1 MTSPLSPLFRPSR
14 IAVIGASSNPDKM
27 GFQIFRNIKEAGY
40 AGEIVPVNPKGEVIL
55 GVPSV
60 KSAAELP
67 EGTDLAV
74 VIIPAKLVPG
84 TMRELG
90 GRKVKSAI
98 VITGGFAESGEAGA
112 ALQEEMTE
120 AAQAAGIR
128 VVGPNCQGVNYP
140 YHGVC
145 ASWPLITRRGEIAIV
160 SQSGT
165 VGAALIDW
173 ASEERLGFSAFVSMG
188 NRSDVDEADL
198 IDFFAEDPHTKV
210 IALYIEGVKDAPKF
224 LSAVRA
230 CPKPVVIF
238 KAGRTER
245 GRKAAESHTRSL
257 AGRDEIYDAVFRQ
270 NGVHRAATLEELYD
284 FAKALAY
291 VPPPKGPRMLIVTS
305 SGGSAIIAT
314 DVAEEEGLRVT
325 PLSAALSGKLR
336 EILPSHCIV
345 GNPLDLTGD
354 TDAARYRSVLDAAE
368 GEFDAVMTIFGDPI
382 PGASEVIR
390 PGRCELVS
398 YLGGADVERA
408 ERLLFHE
415 KKIAVFPTPE
425 RAVKALSCHVRF
437 HRDRFPLS
445 VEGAGHGEA
454 PSAKGMSPADSMEF
468 LARAGFPLT
477 RFRRAGTED
486 EAVAAARGIGFPVA
500 VKMNSPDVT
509 HKSDAGGRLP
519 GRGRRRRRP
528 RGVPGDPESGG
539 KARRAGRRG
548 ARLRD
553 GARRAR
559 GDRRRDEG
567 SAVRPRRD
575 VRSRGNL
582 RRGDEGRLVPR
593 GAALEEGRRGDD
605 PGDPGVQGA
614 HGAAREARRRPRRPA
629 DAPAAAVGVPRV
641 APGDRGDGPQPGHRP
656 RPGAVDR
663 GRPGGAGEARP
674 EPGRKK
680 KAWLSPNQGGVR
692 AAMARIAGSPRI
704 RRCRNRRACA
714 LPHPSLAGTRRY
726 RPSGWSSSGNPPS
739 RGALPSAIPGQDASR
754 GRLRIDRFRNPIS
767 PACSARNDRVRS
779 ASISVSPGAPSITY
793 T

>member
-1 MTSPLSPLFRPSR
+1 MNSPLSPLFRPSR

-27 GFQIFRNIKEAGY
+27 GFQIFRNIKEAGF

-55 GVPSV
+55 GVPSIR
-60 KSAAELP
+60 SAAELP

-90 GRKVKSAI
+90 ARKVKSAI
-98 VITGGFAESGEAGA
+98 VITGGFAESGDAGA
-112 ALQEEMTE
+112 ALQAEMAE
-120 AAQAAGIR
+120 AAQAGGIR

-198 IDFFAEDPHTKV
+198 IGFFGEDPHTKV
-210 IALYIEGVKDAPKF
+210 VALYIEGVKDAAKF

-291 VPPPKGPRMLIVTS
+291 VPPPKGPRTLIVTS

-325 PLSAALSGKLR
+325 PLSPALSRKLR

-354 TDAARYRSVLDAAE
+354 TDAARYRSVLDAAD
-368 GEFDAVMTIFGDPI
+368 GEYDVVMTIFGDPI

-390 PGRCELVS
+390 PGRCELVA
-398 YLGGADVERA
+398 YLGGADVERE
-408 ERLLFHE
+408 ERVRFHE

-437 HRDRFPLS
+437 HRGRFPLAAEETAHAS
-445 VEGAGHGEA
+445 KVPARA
-454 PSAKGMSPADSMEF
+454 ISPADSMQL
-468 LARAGFPLT
+468 LALAGFPLT
-477 RFRRAGTED
+477 RFRRAGSEE
-486 EAVAAARGIGFPVA
+486 EAAAAARGIGFPVA

-509 HKSDAGGRLP
+509 HKSDAGGVFLN
-519 GRGRRRRRP
+519 
-528 RGVPGDPESGG
+528 V
-539 KARRAGRRG
+539 A
-548 ARLRD
+548 
-553 GARRAR
+553 
-559 GDRRRDEG
+559 DET
-567 SAVRPRRD
+567 
-575 VRSRGNL
+575 
-582 RRGDEGRLVPR
+582 
-593 GAALEEGRRGDD
+593 
-605 PGDPGVQGA
+605 
-614 HGAAREARRRPRRPA
+614 
-629 DAPAAAVGVPRV
+629 
-641 APGDRGDGPQPGHRP
+641 
-656 RPGAVDR
+656 
-663 GRPGGAGEARP
+663 
-674 EPGRKK
+674 
-680 KAWLSPNQGGVR
+680 GVR
-692 AAMARIAGSPRI
+692 AAFRAIRDAEGRLGARAG
-704 RRCRNRRACA
+704 
-714 LPHPSLAGTRRY
+714 
-726 RPSGWSSSGNPPS
+726 
-739 RGALPSAIPGQDASR
+739 GALVCAMAPAGQEVIVGVTRDQQFGHAVMFGLGGIFVEVMKDVSFRVAPLSERDAAEMVSEIRGYRALTGLRGKPPADLGALRALLRQVSAFLASNPQIEEMDLNPVIVHERGLSIADA
-754 GRLRIDRFRNPIS
+754 
-767 PACSARNDRVRS
+767 RVVLN
-779 ASISVSPGAPSITY
+779 A
-793 T
+793 

>member
-27 GFQIFRNIKEAGY
+27 GFQIFRNIKEAGF

-55 GVPSV
+55 GVPSI
-60 KSAAELP
+60 KTAGELP

-98 VITGGFAESGEAGA
+98 VITGGFAESGDAGA
-112 ALQEEMTE
+112 ALQEEMAK
-120 AAQAAGIR
+120 AAEAAGIR

-198 IDFFAEDPHTKV
+198 IGFFAGDPHTKV
-210 IALYIEGVKDAPKF
+210 IALYIEGVKDAAKF

-245 GRKAAESHTRSL
+245 GRQAAESHTRSL

-291 VPPPKGPRMLIVTS
+291 VPPPDGPRMLIVTS

-325 PLSAALSGKLR
+325 PLPPALGGKLR
-336 EILPSHCIV
+336 EILPPHCIV

-354 TDAARYRSVLDAAE
+354 TDAVRYRKVLEAAD
-368 GEFDAVMTIFGDPI
+368 GEYDVVMAIFGDPI

-390 PGRCELVS
+390 PGRCELVA
-398 YLGGADVERA
+398 YLGGAEVERA
-408 ERLLFHE
+408 ERLLLHE

-437 HRDRFPLS
+437 RRDRFPLS
-445 VEGAGHGEA
+445 PEETGHGAE
-454 PSAKGMSPADSMEF
+454 PSARAVPPSDSMSF
-468 LARAGFPLT
+468 LSRAGFPLT
-477 RFRRAGTED
+477 RFRPAGSEE
-486 EAVAAARGIGFPVA
+486 EAVAAAKGIGFPVA

-509 HKSDAGGRLP
+509 HKSDAGGVFL
-519 GRGRRRRRP
+519 
-528 RGVPGDPESGG
+528 
-539 KARRAGRRG
+539 
-548 ARLRD
+548 
-553 GARRAR
+553 
-559 GDRRRDEG
+559 
-567 SAVRPRRD
+567 D
-575 VRSRGNL
+575 VAN
-582 RRGDEGRLVPR
+582 
-593 GAALEEGRRGDD
+593 
-605 PGDPGVQGA
+605 
-614 HGAAREARRRPRRPA
+614 
-629 DAPAAAVGVPRV
+629 DA
-641 APGDRGDGPQPGHRP
+641 
-656 RPGAVDR
+656 
-663 GRPGGAGEARP
+663 
-674 EPGRKK
+674 
-680 KAWLSPNQGGVR
+680 GVR
-692 AAMARIAGSPRI
+692 AAFRAIRDSEERLGARAGGALVCAMAPAGHEVIVGVTKDPQFGHAVMFGLGGIFVEVMKDVTFRVVPLSEKDAAEMISGI
-704 RRCRNRRACA
+704 RGHGA
-714 LPHPSLAGTRRY
+714 LTGTRGKPAADLDALRALLLQVSAFLSAH
-726 RPSGWSSSGNPPS
+726 PQVEEMDLNPVIVHE
-739 RGALPSAIPGQDASR
+739 RGLTIADA
-754 GRLRIDRFRNPIS
+754 
-767 PACSARNDRVRS
+767 RV
-779 ASISVSPGAPSITY
+779 VLGA
-793 T
+793 